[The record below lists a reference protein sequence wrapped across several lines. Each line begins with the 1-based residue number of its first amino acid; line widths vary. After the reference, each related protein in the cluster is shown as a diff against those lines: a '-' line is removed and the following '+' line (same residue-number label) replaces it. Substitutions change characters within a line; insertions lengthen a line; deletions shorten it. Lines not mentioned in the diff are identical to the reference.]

1 MEVLVTKNF
10 ALVDVQST
18 EVAERME
25 GLIVLKKEEFPR
37 KSLRMNGILAGF

>member
-1 MEVLVTKNF
+1 M
-10 ALVDVQST
+10 DVQST

-37 KSLRMNGILAGF
+37 KSLRMNGILAGFWGKNKSVEGNK